1 MAKATRTMMQFNHGE
16 EKSCWCLFGY
26 CSTYNDGYSLIF
38 FESTCNILDKG
49 LETCT
54 RSVSNVD
61 RMTF

>member
-1 MAKATRTMMQFNHGE
+1 MQFNHGE

-26 CSTYNDGYSLIF
+26 CSTYNDGYRLIF
-38 FESTCNILDKG
+38 FESVRNILDKG

-54 RSVSNVD
+54 SSVSNVD